1 MQIKLN
7 KSGRP
12 IIAKPEVPKP
22 AEVNSEEKMNAAV
35 SEAFKAAGVQ
45 MDELKAEQPKPAETE
60 KTVQPA
66 PKAAEVMQPN
76 PPKPMGNKIEDT
88 LKKFIGQQIRVY
100 MADHEYV
107 SGRLDI
113 VEDGWIKLRNARS
126 AGSDYYF
133 DEDVINTINIVR
145 VRVSVAVEKTDYVD
159 FMNGMNK

>member
-12 IIAKPEVPKP
+12 IIAKPDALKP
-22 AEVNSEEKMNAAV
+22 ETVNTEEKTAAAV

-45 MDELKAEQPKPAETE
+45 MDELKTETPDTAETA
-60 KTVQPA
+60 PA
-66 PKAAEVMQPN
+66 VSPKA
-76 PPKPMGNKIEDT
+76 MGIKIEDT

-113 VEDGWIKLRNARS
+113 VEDGWIKLCNARS

-133 DEDVINTINIVR
+133 DEDVINTMNIVR
-145 VRVSVAVEKTDYVD
+145 VRVSVPVEKTDYVD